1 MCDVCRFCPLFG
13 KERLVSLHFTDYNTA
28 GDEQLAFLIQQDD
41 QRAFAEILSRY
52 RGLILNKV
60 SKLSRSGLDM
70 DDLVQECSLGL
81 LDAAKGYDTR
91 RGASLRTFASICI
104 DNRLRSVI
112 RRSASERNRPMNDY
126 VELTDEVRSDDST
139 ANPET
144 MLLIREDAAEQHKY
158 IEKILSKSEY
168 AVFTKYIA
176 GLSYEEIA
184 AELGISVKSVDNAL
198 TRMRRK
204 LRGAQ

>member
-1 MCDVCRFCPLFG
+1 MI
-13 KERLVSLHFTDYNTA
+13 SLHITDYNTV

-52 RGLILNKV
+52 RGLILGKV

-81 LDAAKGYDTR
+81 LDAAKFYDTR
-91 RGASLRTFASICI
+91 RGASLRTFASFCI

-112 RRSASERNRPMNDY
+112 RRNESEKNRPMNDY
-126 VELTDEVRSDDST
+126 VELTEEVRSDDSL

-158 IEKILSKSEY
+158 IENILSKSEY
-168 AVFTKYIA
+168 AVFTRYIA